1 MGVRHALR
9 ALNPGGTCT
18 AVGYYL
24 GTNTKAPLM
33 HMYAT
38 DATLHLGVS
47 SVRPLLPE
55 LLEFV
60 ARTGFPAEK
69 VTTVLADWE
78 DAPDAYTARTTKLV
92 LHRPPLPA

>member
-1 MGVRHALR
+1 
-9 ALNPGGTCT
+9 
-18 AVGYYL
+18 
-24 GTNTKAPLM
+24 M

-78 DAPDAYTARTTKLV
+78 DAPTPTPRAPPSWSCTGHRSPRNDGDPRRHDASRRMNESAR
-92 LHRPPLPA
+92 R

>member
-1 MGVRHALR
+1 
-9 ALNPGGTCT
+9 
-18 AVGYYL
+18 
-24 GTNTKAPLM
+24 M

-92 LHRPPLPA
+92 LHRPPLDLPVTRA